1 MRYTLVM
8 TRVKI
13 EYMLFAAMLLVA
25 GAAYGR
31 GPVVAAVGSG
41 PWANPDLYVGEWYEI
56 ARFDH
61 PFQEGTVGS
70 RVVYRLLSESKMRI
84 VYRGKDGRTGRDRI
98 SSAKGRLSADYECL
112 RVSSFWFFY
121 SDYTMPACDSAA
133 ERQWVV
139 LSADRPNIYGFSL
152 ADLDYLRRCWSGFWT
167 RSKNRDSIPISFISS
182 ISGEMSARWK
192 NNREYSFRIFAVALY
207 LAEVRIFRAR
217 VSYSISRRFIS
228 A

>member
-13 EYMLFAAMLLVA
+13 EYMLFAAMSLVA

-41 PWANPDLYVGEWYEI
+41 PWAHPDLYVGEWY
-56 ARFDH
+56 
-61 PFQEGTVGS
+61 
-70 RVVYRLLSESKMRI
+70 VYRLLSESKMRI

-112 RVSSFWFFY
+112 RVSSCWFFY
-121 SDYTMPACDSAA
+121 SDYTMSACDSAA

-139 LSADRPNIYGFSL
+139 VSGRSAKYLWILARRPRLSTQVL
-152 ADLDYLRRCWSGFWT
+152 
-167 RSKNRDSIPISFISS
+167 
-182 ISGEMSARWK
+182 
-192 NNREYSFRIFAVALY
+192 
-207 LAEVRIFRAR
+207 VRILDQVEKQGFDTDKLHFVDQR
-217 VSYSISRRFIS
+217 
-228 A
+228 

>member
-13 EYMLFAAMLLVA
+13 EYMLFAAMSLVA

-31 GPVVAAVGSG
+31 GPVVAA
-41 PWANPDLYVGEWYEI
+41 VGEWYEI

-112 RVSSFWFFY
+112 RVSSCWFFY
-121 SDYTMPACDSAA
+121 SDYTMSACDSAA

-139 LSADRPNIYGFSL
+139 VSGRSAK
-152 ADLDYLRRCWSGFWT
+152 YLRRCWSGFWT

-207 LAEVRIFRAR
+207 LAEVRIFRVR

>member
-13 EYMLFAAMLLVA
+13 EYMLFATMLLVA

-31 GPVVAAVGSG
+31 GPVVAAVGCG

-84 VYRGKDGRTGRDRI
+84 VYRLSLIHI
-98 SSAKGRLSADYECL
+98 SEP
-112 RVSSFWFFY
+112 
-121 SDYTMPACDSAA
+121 T
-133 ERQWVV
+133 
-139 LSADRPNIYGFSL
+139 RPY
-152 ADLDYLRRCWSGFWT
+152 
-167 RSKNRDSIPISFISS
+167 
-182 ISGEMSARWK
+182 
-192 NNREYSFRIFAVALY
+192 
-207 LAEVRIFRAR
+207 
-217 VSYSISRRFIS
+217 
-228 A
+228 

>member
-1 MRYTLVM
+1 M

-70 RVVYRLLSESKMRI
+70 RVVYRLLSESKSESSI
-84 VYRGKDGRTGRDRI
+84 GANDGERAGI
-98 SSAKGRLSADYECL
+98 GSSAKGRLSADYECL

-139 LSADRPNIYGFSL
+139 LSGDRPNIYGFSL

>member
-70 RVVYRLLSESKMRI
+70 RVYGHEIEMYTIEQGEK
-84 VYRGKDGRTGRDRI
+84 RD
-98 SSAKGRLSADYECL
+98 K
-112 RVSSFWFFY
+112 
-121 SDYTMPACDSAA
+121 
-133 ERQWVV
+133 RQ
-139 LSADRPNIYGFSL
+139 
-152 ADLDYLRRCWSGFWT
+152 
-167 RSKNRDSIPISFISS
+167 
-182 ISGEMSARWK
+182 
-192 NNREYSFRIFAVALY
+192 
-207 LAEVRIFRAR
+207 
-217 VSYSISRRFIS
+217 
-228 A
+228 

>member
-13 EYMLFAAMLLVA
+13 EYMLFAAMSLVA

-98 SSAKGRLSADYECL
+98 SSRKRLNPVYI
-112 RVSSFWFFY
+112 
-121 SDYTMPACDSAA
+121 SDNQNLT
-133 ERQWVV
+133 
-139 LSADRPNIYGFSL
+139 
-152 ADLDYLRRCWSGFWT
+152 
-167 RSKNRDSIPISFISS
+167 ISMVMI
-182 ISGEMSARWK
+182 
-192 NNREYSFRIFAVALY
+192 
-207 LAEVRIFRAR
+207 
-217 VSYSISRRFIS
+217 
-228 A
+228 

>member
-13 EYMLFAAMLLVA
+13 EYMLFAAMSLVA

-41 PWANPDLYVGEWYEI
+41 PWAKPDLYVGEWYEI

-61 PFQEGTVGS
+61 PVQEGTVGS

-112 RVSSFWFFY
+112 RVSSCWFFY
-121 SDYTMPACDSAA
+121 SDYTMSACDSAA

-139 LSADRPNIYGFSL
+139 VSGRSAKYLWILARRPRLSTQVL
-152 ADLDYLRRCWSGFWT
+152 
-167 RSKNRDSIPISFISS
+167 
-182 ISGEMSARWK
+182 
-192 NNREYSFRIFAVALY
+192 
-207 LAEVRIFRAR
+207 VRILDQVEKQGFDTDKLHFVDQR
-217 VSYSISRRFIS
+217 
-228 A
+228 

>member
-13 EYMLFAAMLLVA
+13 EYMLFAAMSLVA

-112 RVSSFWFFY
+112 RVSSCWFFY
-121 SDYTMPACDSAA
+121 SDYTMSACDSAPSGSGS
-133 ERQWVV
+133 RKR
-139 LSADRPNIYGFSL
+139 DRPILIGSRSPTSIIYAG
-152 ADLDYLRRCWSGFWT
+152 AGPDSGPGRKT
-167 RSKNRDSIPISFISS
+167 GIRYR
-182 ISGEMSARWK
+182 
-192 NNREYSFRIFAVALY
+192 
-207 LAEVRIFRAR
+207 
-217 VSYSISRRFIS
+217 
-228 A
+228 

>member
-121 SDYTMPACDSAA
+121 SMRFRCRAAVGRLKRPIGQIFMDS
-133 ERQWVV
+133 R
-139 LSADRPNIYGFSL
+139 SPTSIIYAG
-152 ADLDYLRRCWSGFWT
+152 AGPDSGPGRKT
-167 RSKNRDSIPISFISS
+167 GIRYR
-182 ISGEMSARWK
+182 
-192 NNREYSFRIFAVALY
+192 
-207 LAEVRIFRAR
+207 
-217 VSYSISRRFIS
+217 
-228 A
+228 

>member
-98 SSAKGRLSADYECL
+98 SSAKGRLSADYE
-112 RVSSFWFFY
+112 
-121 SDYTMPACDSAA
+121 
-133 ERQWVV
+133 
-139 LSADRPNIYGFSL
+139 LSLIH
-152 ADLDYLRRCWSGFWT
+152 
-167 RSKNRDSIPISFISS
+167 I
-182 ISGEMSARWK
+182 
-192 NNREYSFRIFAVALY
+192 
-207 LAEVRIFRAR
+207 
-217 VSYSISRRFIS
+217 
-228 A
+228 

>member
-13 EYMLFAAMLLVA
+13 EYMLFAAMSLVA

-112 RVSSFWFFY
+112 RVSSCWFFY
-121 SDYTMPACDSAA
+121 SDLYDVGMRFRCRAAVGRRKRPIGQIFMDS
-133 ERQWVV
+133 R
-139 LSADRPNIYGFSL
+139 SPTSIIYAG
-152 ADLDYLRRCWSGFWT
+152 AGPDSGPGRKT
-167 RSKNRDSIPISFISS
+167 GIRYR
-182 ISGEMSARWK
+182 
-192 NNREYSFRIFAVALY
+192 
-207 LAEVRIFRAR
+207 
-217 VSYSISRRFIS
+217 
-228 A
+228 

>member
-13 EYMLFAAMLLVA
+13 EYMLFAAMSLVA

-31 GPVVAAVGSG
+31 GPVVAA
-41 PWANPDLYVGEWYEI
+41 VGEWYEI

-112 RVSSFWFFY
+112 RVSSCWFFY
-121 SDYTMPACDSAA
+121 SDYTMSACDSAA

-139 LSADRPNIYGFSL
+139 VSGRSAKYLWILARRPRLSTQVL
-152 ADLDYLRRCWSGFWT
+152 
-167 RSKNRDSIPISFISS
+167 
-182 ISGEMSARWK
+182 
-192 NNREYSFRIFAVALY
+192 
-207 LAEVRIFRAR
+207 VRILDQVEKQGFDTDKLHFVDQR
-217 VSYSISRRFIS
+217 
-228 A
+228 

>member
-139 LSADRPNIYGFSL
+139 VSGRSAKYLWILARRPRLSTQVL
-152 ADLDYLRRCWSGFWT
+152 
-167 RSKNRDSIPISFISS
+167 
-182 ISGEMSARWK
+182 
-192 NNREYSFRIFAVALY
+192 
-207 LAEVRIFRAR
+207 VRILDQVEKQGFETDKLHFVDQR
-217 VSYSISRRFIS
+217 
-228 A
+228 

>member
-13 EYMLFAAMLLVA
+13 EYMLFATMLLVA
-25 GAAYGR
+25 GAAFGC
-31 GPVVAAVGSG
+31 G

-139 LSADRPNIYGFSL
+139 VSGRSAKYLWILARRPRLSTQVLARILEQVEKQGFDTDKL
-152 ADLDYLRRCWSGFWT
+152 HFVDQR
-167 RSKNRDSIPISFISS
+167 
-182 ISGEMSARWK
+182 
-192 NNREYSFRIFAVALY
+192 
-207 LAEVRIFRAR
+207 
-217 VSYSISRRFIS
+217 
-228 A
+228 

>member
-13 EYMLFAAMLLVA
+13 EYMLFAAMSLVA

-84 VYRGKDGRTGRDRI
+84 VYPVPAR
-98 SSAKGRLSADYECL
+98 SADYECL
-112 RVSSFWFFY
+112 RVSSCWFFY
-121 SDYTMPACDSAA
+121 SDYTMSACDSAA

-139 LSADRPNIYGFSL
+139 VSGRSAKYLWILARRPRLSTQVL
-152 ADLDYLRRCWSGFWT
+152 
-167 RSKNRDSIPISFISS
+167 
-182 ISGEMSARWK
+182 
-192 NNREYSFRIFAVALY
+192 
-207 LAEVRIFRAR
+207 VRILDQVEKQGFDTDKLHFVDQR
-217 VSYSISRRFIS
+217 
-228 A
+228 

>member
-1 MRYTLVM
+1 M

-13 EYMLFAAMLLVA
+13 EYMLFAAMSLVA

-98 SSAKGRLSADYECL
+98 SSAKGRLSAD
-112 RVSSFWFFY
+112 
-121 SDYTMPACDSAA
+121 SAA

-139 LSADRPNIYGFSL
+139 VSGRSAKYLWILARRPRLSTQVL
-152 ADLDYLRRCWSGFWT
+152 
-167 RSKNRDSIPISFISS
+167 
-182 ISGEMSARWK
+182 
-192 NNREYSFRIFAVALY
+192 
-207 LAEVRIFRAR
+207 VRILDQVEKQGFDTDKLHFVDQR
-217 VSYSISRRFIS
+217 
-228 A
+228 

>member
-70 RVVYRLLSESKMRI
+70 RVVYRLLSERA
-84 VYRGKDGRTGRDRI
+84 GTGFRVQKVGCLPITNACGFRLFGFFI
-98 SSAKGRLSADYECL
+98 ATIRCRHAIPLPSGSGSS
-112 RVSSFWFFY
+112 
-121 SDYTMPACDSAA
+121 
-133 ERQWVV
+133 
-139 LSADRPNIYGFSL
+139 
-152 ADLDYLRRCWSGFWT
+152 
-167 RSKNRDSIPISFISS
+167 
-182 ISGEMSARWK
+182 
-192 NNREYSFRIFAVALY
+192 
-207 LAEVRIFRAR
+207 
-217 VSYSISRRFIS
+217 
-228 A
+228 

>member
-13 EYMLFAAMLLVA
+13 EYMLFATMLLVA

-31 GPVVAAVGSG
+31 GPVVAAVGCG

-133 ERQWVV
+133 ERRRK
-139 LSADRPNIYGFSL
+139 RPIGQIFMDSRSPTSIIYAG
-152 ADLDYLRRCWSGFWT
+152 AGPDSGT
-167 RSKNRDSIPISFISS
+167 GRKTGIRY
-182 ISGEMSARWK
+182 R
-192 NNREYSFRIFAVALY
+192 
-207 LAEVRIFRAR
+207 
-217 VSYSISRRFIS
+217 
-228 A
+228 

>member
-1 MRYTLVM
+1 M

-31 GPVVAAVGSG
+31 GPVVAAVGCG

-139 LSADRPNIYGFSL
+139 VSGRSVKYLWILARRPRLSTQVL
-152 ADLDYLRRCWSGFWT
+152 
-167 RSKNRDSIPISFISS
+167 
-182 ISGEMSARWK
+182 
-192 NNREYSFRIFAVALY
+192 
-207 LAEVRIFRAR
+207 VRILEQVEKQGFDTDKLHFVDQR
-217 VSYSISRRFIS
+217 
-228 A
+228 

>member
-84 VYRGKDGRTGRDRI
+84 VYRGQGRQNGPGPDFECKR
-98 SSAKGRLSADYECL
+98 SVVCRL
-112 RVSSFWFFY
+112 R
-121 SDYTMPACDSAA
+121 MPA
-133 ERQWVV
+133 
-139 LSADRPNIYGFSL
+139 GFVFL
-152 ADLDYLRRCWSGFWT
+152 VFL
-167 RSKNRDSIPISFISS
+167 
-182 ISGEMSARWK
+182 
-192 NNREYSFRIFAVALY
+192 
-207 LAEVRIFRAR
+207 
-217 VSYSISRRFIS
+217 
-228 A
+228 

>member
-121 SDYTMPACDSAA
+121 SDYTMPA
-133 ERQWVV
+133 ELQWVV
-139 LSADRPNIYGFSL
+139 VSGRSAKYLWILARRPRLSTQVL
-152 ADLDYLRRCWSGFWT
+152 
-167 RSKNRDSIPISFISS
+167 
-182 ISGEMSARWK
+182 
-192 NNREYSFRIFAVALY
+192 
-207 LAEVRIFRAR
+207 VRILDQVEKQGFDTDKLHFVDQR
-217 VSYSISRRFIS
+217 
-228 A
+228 

>member
-13 EYMLFAAMLLVA
+13 EYMLFAAMSLVA

-98 SSAKGRLSADYECL
+98 SSAKGRLSADYEYL
-112 RVSSFWFFY
+112 WILARRPRLS
-121 SDYTMPACDSAA
+121 T
-133 ERQWVV
+133 QV
-139 LSADRPNIYGFSL
+139 L
-152 ADLDYLRRCWSGFWT
+152 
-167 RSKNRDSIPISFISS
+167 
-182 ISGEMSARWK
+182 
-192 NNREYSFRIFAVALY
+192 
-207 LAEVRIFRAR
+207 VRILDQVEKQGFDTDKLHFVDQR
-217 VSYSISRRFIS
+217 
-228 A
+228 